1 MKSRTLLTGIV
12 TALAIGL
19 GACSTSFYESR
30 DDDVRTKIE
39 TINHVWTTHKK
50 VTIEKLKENKV
61 IVLFDHRSSDMV
73 GDSKNDYVR
82 VFFGEDYIEYG
93 IDHFR
98 DINGIVYKRNSK
110 YGKELGNKLVE
121 ESKHKMNG
129 FNVVYREA
137 IKKAESDIEKRI
149 KRY

>member
-1 MKSRTLLTGIV
+1 MV

-19 GACSTSFYESR
+19 GACSTQFYESR
-30 DDDVRTKIE
+30 DDDIRTKIE
-39 TINHVWTTHKK
+39 TISNLWTTHKK

-61 IVLFDHRSSDMV
+61 IVLFDYRSSDMI
-73 GDSKNDYVR
+73 GDSKNDYAR

-93 IDHFR
+93 INHFR
-98 DINGIVYKRNSK
+98 DINGIVYKRNSE

-121 ESKHKMNG
+121 ESKHKMTNFNG
-129 FNVVYREA
+129 MYRDA
-137 IKKAESDIEKRI
+137 INKAESNIEKRI